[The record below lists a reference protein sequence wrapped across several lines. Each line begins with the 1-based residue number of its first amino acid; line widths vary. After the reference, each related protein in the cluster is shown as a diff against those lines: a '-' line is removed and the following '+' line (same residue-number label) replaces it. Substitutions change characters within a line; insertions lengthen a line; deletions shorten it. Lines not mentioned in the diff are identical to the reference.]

1 MLNVEFESYDENI
14 LGQESG
20 VDRTPKSAHKNDG
33 LRNTTKITA
42 NIRSLQKKEK
52 KNTGN
57 NLKKKN
63 KNLTIN
69 HNIFLF

>member
-42 NIRSLQKKEK
+42 NIRSLQRNEK
-52 KNTGN
+52 KNTGT

-63 KNLTIN
+63 LTIS
-69 HNIFLF
+69 HNLFLF